1 MAGEDAG
8 ATHDEW
14 PRTLGRRVA
23 AQRLKPH
30 ASTLRSA
37 SGTKDLASC
46 VPTGNSANGGEE
58 GGFDAGARFCYVA
71 VSFSFGVKREA
82 SCGERREFLARQS

>member
-30 ASTLRSA
+30 ASRSA
-37 SGTKDLASC
+37 RQAGRKMWRSC